1 MRKIMNEVKAIY
13 LNCKG
18 KTYNNLTQAEKNFLY
33 ELQNQA
39 VIMRDFRRELSK
51 EDIVELINTCKNDV
65 QLEVALR
72 PRKVA

>member
-1 MRKIMNEVKAIY
+1 MRQIFKEVKAIY

-39 VIMRDFRRELSK
+39 VIMRDFCRELSR
-51 EDIVELINTCKNDV
+51 EDIIDLINTCKTDI
-65 QLEVALR
+65 QLELALR
-72 PRKVA
+72 PRNVA